1 MNKKTLSFFRICH
14 QWIGLIGGW
23 FLFLIFISGTIS
35 IFDKEITQWMQPEL
49 GQYPI
54 AKTISSKA
62 LNQSFAGWEQYKHIH
77 KNLIALPTD
86 RDPYIRVLHFQD
98 NMLQGVVIDPQEG
111 NIFPVRATGG
121 GYFIDSLHNNLF
133 IGRYIGGAIVLIIGI
148 AFLLVLISGVIIY
161 FPNLIKNA
169 FFVYHKPKTLRF
181 KSDIHTITGLFF
193 LPFLFIVCISGILF
207 LAPRYMPNGAP
218 PSISTPQKQTAIKQQ
233 PPELLPLLKKAEI
246 HFHSMPSSIVFTKKE
261 IKFFEGDQQHI
272 ARFKNYISFDKKT
285 EQSIA
290 SSTKIAPLT
299 LLNKTLLGIHTV
311 RAGDILLRI
320 VFAIMG
326 LFSSILI
333 AYGLLFYS
341 QKKRNSQISTRSTLR
356 LYVDKTIEGI
366 NIGII
371 MGSLIAITTLLWLN
385 RLLSVSLIDRMH
397 WEIRGFFITFFLII
411 CCGIIA
417 SLWNKTKFIWISL
430 TGILSSLCLLLPL
443 LDYIQT
449 GEYLNASINNHNYLY
464 VTIDAIIFLFGV
476 VFMRLSFYIQKKGK
490 H

>member
-23 FLFLIFISGTIS
+23 FLFLIFISGTTS
-35 IFDKEITQWMQPEL
+35 VFDKEITQWMQPEL

-54 AKTISSKA
+54 EKTISSKA
-62 LNQSFAGWEQYKHIH
+62 LNQSFASWEQYKHIH

-98 NMLQGVVIDPQEG
+98 NMLQGVVIDPQKG
-111 NIFPVRATGG
+111 NILPVRATGG

-148 AFLLVLISGVIIY
+148 TFLLVLISGVIIY
-161 FPNLIKNA
+161 LPTLIKNA
-169 FFVYHKPKTLRF
+169 FFIYHKPTTLRF
-181 KSDIHTITGLFF
+181 KSDIHTITGVFF

-207 LAPRYMPNGAP
+207 LAPRYMPNEIP
-218 PSISTPQKQTAIKQQ
+218 PSISTPQKQMLIKQQ
-233 PPELLPLLKKAEI
+233 PPELLPLLKKAEM
-246 HFHSMPSSIVFTKKE
+246 HFNSMPSSIIFTKKE

-272 ARFKNYISFDKKT
+272 ARFKNYISFNKET
-285 EQSIA
+285 EQPTS
-290 SSTKIAPLT
+290 SSTSIAPLT

-320 VFAIMG
+320 IFAIMG

-341 QKKRNSQISTRSTLR
+341 QKKRNSQLSTRSIPR

-385 RLLSVSLIDRMH
+385 RLLPVSLTNRIH

-417 SLWNKTKFIWISL
+417 SLCDKIKLVWISL
-430 TGILSSLCLLLPL
+430 MGILSSLCLFLPL

-449 GEYLNASINNHNYLY
+449 GRYLNAAINNHNYLY

-476 VFMRLSFYIQKKGK
+476 VFLQLYFYIQKKGNY
-490 H
+490 